1 MWFLFAFALSVQAAL
16 GHLGENATAHDLA
29 LGCLLAWF
37 PILILGS
44 IVDRN
49 PVAAETIRK
58 KLNTLIDHVRHS
70 LRDQSN
76 REAFIDSFRHEP
88 NHEKL
93 RVWINNV
100 AHEGEKMEDFF
111 VDFAGQ
117 ARVRWHYGAAHAI
130 LCDIENCYIAKRGR
144 NWLANEKEARASLVL
159 GEVNDQGLMWFDM
172 REFWQITSAVLI
184 VLGSCGAAFIIAFFT
199 PTVGLGCRSGG
210 YLVFFVISMALLIV
224 EMTVWLLTSPLRI
237 DQMNLV
243 VGTRSYVSNI
253 NPLEEGMRDGWHR
266 LKRQASSFLISTE
279 DIFIRVVAAIVLL
292 YPWDDKRAV
301 KGKVQAYLD
310 ELTRK
315 NRNMSTKRRWEI
327 LFFRPL
333 EIFNTLWLVY
343 IVAAQ
348 TIGWYKTCNCT
359 TSTWGGGGGYLDFRM
374 QGRVETDWSEWVWV
388 LGTVMASLVMALSM
402 FYITVEVGTLFPSTP
417 TAYLLIILTHC

>member
-1 MWFLFAFALSVQAAL
+1 
-16 GHLGENATAHDLA
+16 
-29 LGCLLAWF
+29 
-37 PILILGS
+37 
-44 IVDRN
+44 
-49 PVAAETIRK
+49 
-58 KLNTLIDHVRHS
+58 
-70 LRDQSN
+70 
-76 REAFIDSFRHEP
+76 
-88 NHEKL
+88 
-93 RVWINNV
+93 
-100 AHEGEKMEDFF
+100 
-111 VDFAGQ
+111 
-117 ARVRWHYGAAHAI
+117 
-130 LCDIENCYIAKRGR
+130 
-144 NWLANEKEARASLVL
+144 
-159 GEVNDQGLMWFDM
+159 
-172 REFWQITSAVLI
+172 
-184 VLGSCGAAFIIAFFT
+184 
-199 PTVGLGCRSGG
+199 
-210 YLVFFVISMALLIV
+210 
-224 EMTVWLLTSPLRI
+224 MTVWLLTSPLRI

-243 VGTRSYVSNI
+243 VRTRSYVSNI
-253 NPLEEGMRDGWHR
+253 NPLEEDMRDGWHR

-374 QGRVETDWSEWVWV
+374 QGRVKTDWSEWVWV

-402 FYITVEVGTLFPSTP
+402 FYITVEVGTLFPFVP
-417 TAYLLIILTHC
+417 TRPIC